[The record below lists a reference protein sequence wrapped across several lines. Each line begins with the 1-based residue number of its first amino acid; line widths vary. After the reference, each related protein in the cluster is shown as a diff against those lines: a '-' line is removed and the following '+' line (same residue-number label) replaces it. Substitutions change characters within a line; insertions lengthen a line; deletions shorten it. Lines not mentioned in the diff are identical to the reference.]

1 MNWNG
6 IWYGRNL
13 MRFQVEV
20 SLYPGTG
27 RHQTKVKFILPPSN
41 CKVFPPYT
49 RISEWWNK
57 VWCRENNSAFL
68 PCISLCTNINGT
80 QLTIWLQCDLKIP
93 ENEKKYFPKCSLW
106 IRQTLLQTLC
116 PQTKSG
122 RFANIPNQFWK
133 ISGNLASTDIIFR
146 KDFNPFCRNVW
157 STLESTFVDKL
168 RKDHHYFCYR
178 SVLVWR
184 QETILADTFPF

>member
-49 RISEWWNK
+49 WISEWWNK

-106 IRQTLLQTLC
+106 IRKILRRQTQKGSSLFLLSLGISVKTGNS
-116 PQTKSG
+116 SG
-122 RFANIPNQFWK
+122 RYFPLLVNQT
-133 ISGNLASTDIIFR
+133 AS
-146 KDFNPFCRNVW
+146 KP
-157 STLESTFVDKL
+157 
-168 RKDHHYFCYR
+168 
-178 SVLVWR
+178 
-184 QETILADTFPF
+184 